1 METVTLAA
9 LHSSF
14 SHSKN
19 ASSLLVSAPSIN
31 HPLKLGVPGGAIGK
45 GPACQCRRCKRR
57 CFDLRVGKI
66 PQRRAWQ
73 STPVFLP
80 GESYGQRSLA
90 GYSPWGHKE
99 LDTTERL
106 TRKWFCILIVVVVIR
121 VCTWIITHIHHTN
134 VNFLVLILYDYL
146 QCNHWERLGD
156 WV

>member
-31 HPLKLGVPGGAIGK
+31 HPLKLGFPGGAIGK

-90 GYSPWGHKE
+90 GYSLQGHKRVRHDLATKPSIQGSKYSLSSKSCLNFSQFSRE
-99 LDTTERL
+99 VSI
-106 TRKWFCILIVVVVIR
+106 ILFFLIR
-121 VCTWIITHIHHTN
+121 
-134 VNFLVLILYDYL
+134 
-146 QCNHWERLGD
+146 G
-156 WV
+156 

>member
-31 HPLKLGVPGGAIGK
+31 HPLKLGFPGGAIGK

-90 GYSPWGHKE
+90 GYSPQGQKE
-99 LDTTERL
+99 SNTTEAMARMHARACVSL
-106 TRKWFCILIVVVVIR
+106 LGHSLNETV
-121 VCTWIITHIHHTN
+121 
-134 VNFLVLILYDYL
+134 LVLSPAPGVSTFLLLFTI
-146 QCNHWERLGD
+146 
-156 WV
+156 